1 MIEVSFSSFYMIY
14 IIFLGFIVF
23 FMWLVNEA
31 KNKSG
36 SFEIESENAF
46 WQCQIC
52 AYTFVDSQSKEIS
65 ICPRCGSYNKKDIE
79 E

>member
-14 IIFLGFIVF
+14 VVCLSSIVF
-23 FMWLVNEA
+23 FLWFLNEF

-52 AYTFVDSQSKEIS
+52 AYTYVDSHNKDIS
-65 ICPRCGSYNKKDIE
+65 ICPRCGSYNKKE
-79 E
+79 RE

>member
-1 MIEVSFSSFYMIY
+1 
-14 IIFLGFIVF
+14 
-23 FMWLVNEA
+23 MWLVNEA

-65 ICPRCGSYNKKDIE
+65 ICPRCGSYNKKQVE
-79 E
+79 